1 MSEIRRAAARTR
13 KPTERPRPLRGL
25 GYCIWDLPEP
35 DTHELGI
42 VAGSL
47 VYRWK
52 GPTGLW
58 TVQPGVI
65 HLLRERMPRAES
77 LTLGLGAWDS
87 GRCFVAGDGSDGF
100 RGLQLGLRR
109 GHLRLHLQD
118 GRARGTYCLQRV
130 GTSGAWWM
138 GWRVQDF
145 PPAN

>member
-13 KPTERPRPLRGL
+13 RPWERTRSLPGL
-25 GYCIWDLPEP
+25 GYRIWDLPEP

-52 GPTGLW
+52 GPAGLW

-77 LTLGLGAWDS
+77 LALGSGSWDA
-87 GRCFVAGDGSDGF
+87 GRCVVDGGGPDGV
-100 RGLQLGLRR
+100 RGLQLGMRR
-109 GHLRLHLQD
+109 GHLWLHLLD

-130 GTSGAWWM
+130 GTGGTWWM
-138 GWRVQDF
+138 GWRLPDV
-145 PPAN
+145 PPSR